1 MKTDAMKSRLITS
14 TGTGPLSHNNET
26 MINNQILTHTHTHF
40 AVTLTRV
47 RVLAERLILL
57 MSFRNKEGALISEGG
72 SEWGVGVEERMAK

>member
-26 MINNQILTHTHTHF
+26 MINNQILSHTHF